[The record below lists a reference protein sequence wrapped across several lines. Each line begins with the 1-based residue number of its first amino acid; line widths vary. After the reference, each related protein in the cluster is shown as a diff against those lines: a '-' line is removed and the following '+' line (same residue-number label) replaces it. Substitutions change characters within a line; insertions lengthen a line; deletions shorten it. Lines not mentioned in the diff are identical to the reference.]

1 MGPQKE
7 DIYTQQSFDLL
18 PSCLKERGFASMAII
33 FYKAWFLDWQAAMA
47 KSINYKI
54 NAGF

>member
-18 PSCLKERGFASMAII
+18 PCPKERGFASMALI
-33 FYKAWFLDWQAAMA
+33 FYKA
-47 KSINYKI
+47 
-54 NAGF
+54 